1 MSSIQKILLKMARN
15 RKIWHIAKKDQKK
28 KKKKKE
34 TNMKTTGD
42 GIWKQDAYMWNSIL
56 LLKRQTVGS

>member
-28 KKKKKE
+28 KKKNQKKQ
-34 TNMKTTGD
+34 TWKRRD
-42 GIWKQDAYMWNSIL
+42 GICRQDAYMWNSIL